1 MRLTAMR
8 FKDYTWPHN
17 PEVYTVE
24 NRRRVAVHQV
34 PFGRCVLQELGG
46 SYRVFRGEGAFVGR
60 DAYEQFKELETVFQS
75 EGPGQLIH
83 PVWQARPAYF
93 VSLRLTE
100 EPVPEYV
107 RYSFEFWEDYAG
119 YQTGV
124 ETITPPKAAAE
135 PAACGNGRRMCPV
148 SSPRRRRPLERAFT
162 PLRRGIP
169 FGGSPKG
176 TGRNFRR

>member
-107 RYSFEFWEDYAG
+107 RYSFEFWEDRGG
-119 YQTGV
+119 YDGGLT
-124 ETITPPKAAAE
+124 ES
-135 PAACGNGRRMCPV
+135 RRRGTA
-148 SSPRRRRPLERAFT
+148 SPGKSDWGRRRRPDL
-162 PLRRGIP
+162 
-169 FGGSPKG
+169 SMW
-176 TGRNFRR
+176 

>member
-1 MRLTAMR
+1 MLFRS
-8 FKDYTWPHN
+8 
-17 PEVYTVE
+17 
-24 NRRRVAVHQV
+24 HQV

-107 RYSFEFWEDYAG
+107 RYSFEFWEDCGGGTGGLRKREEDVPGILPQTAEAAG
-119 YQTGV
+119 TGV
-124 ETITPPKAAAE
+124 YTVKKGDTLWGISKRYGKELSAVIAANPQIKNPNLIYPGDE
-135 PAACGNGRRMCPV
+135 VRMP
-148 SSPRRRRPLERAFT
+148 
-162 PLRRGIP
+162 
-169 FGGSPKG
+169 
-176 TGRNFRR
+176 

>member
-1 MRLTAMR
+1 MTLIFLRGGVAMRLTAMR

-60 DAYEQFKELETVFQS
+60 DAYGQFKELEAVFQS
-75 EGPGQLIH
+75 QGPGQLIH

-100 EPVPEYV
+100 EPTPDYV
-107 RYSFEFWEDYAG
+107 RYSFEFWED
-119 YQTGV
+119 
-124 ETITPPKAAAE
+124 
-135 PAACGNGRRMCPV
+135 CGG
-148 SSPRRRRPLERAFT
+148 
-162 PLRRGIP
+162 
-169 FGGSPKG
+169 G
-176 TGRNFRR
+176 TGGLRKREEDASVLLPRTAEAAGSGVYTVKKGDTLGELPNGTERSFRR

>member
-34 PFGRCVLQELGG
+34 PFGRCVPQELGG

-107 RYSFEFWEDYAG
+107 RYSFEFWEDCG
-119 YQTGV
+119 GCDTGL
-124 ETITPPKAAAE
+124 KAAGGTAGGLRRRNRRPAE
-135 PAACGNGRRMCPV
+135 TGGGCARYPPPDGGGRWNGRLHR
-148 SSPRRRRPLERAFT
+148 
-162 PLRRGIP
+162 
-169 FGGSPKG
+169 
-176 TGRNFRR
+176 